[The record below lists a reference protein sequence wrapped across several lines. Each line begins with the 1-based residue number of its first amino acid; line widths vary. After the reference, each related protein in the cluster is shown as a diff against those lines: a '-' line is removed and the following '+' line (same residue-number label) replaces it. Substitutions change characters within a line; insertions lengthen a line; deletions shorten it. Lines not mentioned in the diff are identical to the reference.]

1 MSHLNDSMT
10 RESLRVFGSDLM
22 TRDLDDPINEALIK
36 CVIMYK
42 SAVRFPIYT
51 QRLASHE
58 RLNDSVTLFPDL

>member
-1 MSHLNDSMT
+1 MSHLNDLMT

-36 CVIMYK
+36 FVIMYK

-51 QRLASHE
+51 PRLVES
-58 RLNDSVTLFPDL
+58 